1 MRSVCA
7 SLECGEAPL
16 MKDGDCWL
24 RVTHKLVVTKRVGER
39 RADEGRPGIM
49 AAQRMGAQSEAL
61 LVRSLS
67 LTYF

>member
-1 MRSVCA
+1 
-7 SLECGEAPL
+7 
-16 MKDGDCWL
+16 MKDGDCRL
-24 RVTHKLVVTKRVGER
+24 RVTRKLVVTKRVGER